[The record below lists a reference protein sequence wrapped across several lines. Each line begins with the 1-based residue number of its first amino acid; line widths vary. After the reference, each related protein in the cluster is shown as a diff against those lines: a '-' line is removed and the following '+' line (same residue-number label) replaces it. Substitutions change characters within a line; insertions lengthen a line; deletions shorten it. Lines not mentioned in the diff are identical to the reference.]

1 MEKRIL
7 LENVNAGGI
16 LAWLNENFEKENGK
30 KFNRNDVT
38 FYIIRRK
45 LPAYLGDISIELVPR
60 KHCTIKMY
68 NVVTSDPNVINI
80 E

>member
-1 MEKRIL
+1 MS
-7 LENVNAGGI
+7 
-16 LAWLNENFEKENGK
+16 GK